1 MNPLAY
7 GTKALLVNEMEGQIY
22 SCEGPGNSVPY
33 GPGRSIAKRINV
45 TFVLQFLASPL

>member
-7 GTKALLVNEMEGQIY
+7 GTKALLVNEMENQVY

-33 GPGRSIAKRINV
+33 GPGKPITAR
-45 TFVLQFLASPL
+45 LQKKFLCTQ